1 MIVSLIVLNM
11 SKEIERKYLVADN
24 SYESMA
30 ISSTRICQ
38 GYLSD
43 DPDATV
49 RVRIRGDHAYITV
62 KSRNHGATRNEW
74 EYEIP
79 VADAEEMIDRCH
91 IVCLEKTRYIVP
103 FDNHK
108 WEVDKFHGGL
118 SGFVLA
124 EIELSDEHETF
135 SLPPFVGQE
144 VTSSPEY
151 YNSAL
156 IKRLFH

>member
-1 MIVSLIVLNM
+1 MP
-11 SKEIERKYLVADN
+11 KEIERKFLVADN
-24 SYESMA
+24 GYESMA
-30 ISSTRICQ
+30 VSSTNICQ

-43 DPDATV
+43 NPDATV

-62 KSRNHGATRNEW
+62 KSLNHGALRDEW

-79 VADAEEMIDRCH
+79 VGDAEEIIDRCH

-103 FDNHK
+103 FDNHN
-108 WEVDKFHGGL
+108 WEVDRFHGRL
-118 SGFVLA
+118 SGLVLA
-124 EIELSDEHETF
+124 EIELSDESETL

-151 YNSAL
+151 YNSVL